1 MLNGDQNG
9 GKKTSSFDTFQVKAI
24 SKAFP
29 SATHIN
35 LQNAITGTLG
45 CVLLLWYFQRKKT
58 GGNVNV
64 SFSSIQSVN
73 FPFGFLSGKSN
84 QMSFKSK

>member
-1 MLNGDQNG
+1 MIILATPFSIYSIRGKCLMGIKMG
-9 GKKTSSFDTFQVKAI
+9 GEKTSSFDTFQVKAI

-45 CVLLLWYFQRKKT
+45 CVLLL
-58 GGNVNV
+58 
-64 SFSSIQSVN
+64 
-73 FPFGFLSGKSN
+73 
-84 QMSFKSK
+84 